1 MNTNED
7 KHIEKLIDQ
16 MMKNQTL
23 ETPSFDFTS
32 KVMNKVVLS
41 KKNKAY
47 EYKPLIS
54 KQTIFIILSLFI
66 IVTSY
71 TLLYGT
77 TGTSK
82 WTIPLDF
89 SFLYKNNISGMF
101 SFSKITT
108 YSTVLGTLM
117 LFAQITFLRNHFN
130 HKN

>member
-1 MNTNED
+1 MKED
-7 KHIEKLIDQ
+7 KHIENLIHE

-32 KVMNKVVLS
+32 KVMNKVVANQKS
-41 KKNKAY
+41 KAF

-54 KQTIFIILSLFI
+54 KQAIFIILSLLI
-66 IVTSY
+66 ILISY
-71 TLLYGT
+71 ALLQGT
-77 TGTSK
+77 TGSSK
-82 WTIPLDF
+82 WSIPLNF
-89 SFLYKNNISGMF
+89 GFLYKNNISGMF

-108 YSTVLGTLM
+108 YSAVLGTLM

>member
-7 KHIEKLIDQ
+7 KHIENLIDQ

-32 KVMNKVVLS
+32 KVMNKVVES
-41 KKNKAY
+41 QKNKAF

-54 KQTIFIILSLFI
+54 KQTIFIILSLLVI
-66 IVTSY
+66 LV
-71 TLLYGT
+71 LYSLSQGA
-77 TGTSK
+77 TGTSR
-82 WTIPLDF
+82 WSIPFDF
-89 SFLYKNNISGMF
+89 GFLYKNNISGMF

-108 YSTVLGTLM
+108 YSAVLGTLM

>member
-32 KVMNKVVLS
+32 KVMNKVVVS
-41 KKNKAY
+41 QKNKAF

-54 KQTIFIILSLFI
+54 KQTIFIILSLLVI
-66 IVTSY
+66 LVLYSLSQGATS
-71 TLLYGT
+71 
-77 TGTSK
+77 TSK
-82 WTIPLDF
+82 WSIPFDF

-108 YSTVLGTLM
+108 YSAVLGTLM